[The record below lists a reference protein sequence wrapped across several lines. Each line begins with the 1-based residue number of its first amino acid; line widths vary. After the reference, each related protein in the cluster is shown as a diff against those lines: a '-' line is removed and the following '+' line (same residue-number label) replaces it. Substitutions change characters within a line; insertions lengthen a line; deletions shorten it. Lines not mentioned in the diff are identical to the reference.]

1 MRLDPEARQY
11 YHRLAASSLP
21 SQELTTLIVASLM
34 VENWLPE
41 VSMGVGIGFQER
53 LLLGHLGGSASWA
66 QEMVSWFVSS
76 SLTLG
81 SVLSVGRPSG
91 ILSLPLVPN
100 LTLVP
105 LTQQPPLCILADCA
119 YRRCGINIK
128 LSNSWLLV
136 LHGLGCYCGY

>member
-53 LLLGHLGGSASWA
+53 LLLGHLGGSASSVSDLGSGNGL
-66 QEMVSWFVSS
+66 MVREFEPHIGLCAVSGEAVWDSLSPPGPQSHAGPSDPTAS
-76 SLTLG
+76 SLH
-81 SVLSVGRPSG
+81 PS
-91 ILSLPLVPN
+91 
-100 LTLVP
+100 
-105 LTQQPPLCILADCA
+105 
-119 YRRCGINIK
+119 
-128 LSNSWLLV
+128 
-136 LHGLGCYCGY
+136 